1 MERDRVMEVN
11 VILEQLGIDPLRWI
25 EFEHRRRPDVDAT
38 ISGLPASEDSA
49 ARASNRD
56 ALTS

>member
-25 EFEHRRRPDVDAT
+25 ESEHRRGSDVDAT
-38 ISGLPASEDSA
+38 LSRLPISEELAS
-49 ARASNRD
+49 RASHRD